1 MATASGIDVRKM
13 SPTAVQALVDMID
26 AFARFAHAATVDTAD
41 PGGLLPLADAARV
54 AGTSMRVLRDA
65 IRRGE
70 LPAYGRQRDRGVTR
84 ADLTRWIESR
94 RVRPVSGPIDAD
106 MERRVTRLSRDQA
119 EQSKSRPPN
128 KAA

>member
-65 IRRGE
+65 IRRGTCIRAPTGPRRHAGG
-70 LPAYGRQRDRGVTR
+70 LDSMDR
-84 ADLTRWIESR
+84 ESSR
-94 RVRPVSGPIDAD
+94 SARERPD
-106 MERRVTRLSRDQA
+106 
-119 EQSKSRPPN
+119 
-128 KAA
+128 